1 MNENQT
7 FSYKYS
13 AAEQTEIE
21 NIVKK
26 YKPSD
31 NRSEKI
37 NQIRKLD
44 KGVTNFATVASMII
58 GLAGVLLFGFGL
70 SCILVFESKFFAL
83 GIVIGVIGIAIMGIN
98 PLLNGI
104 ILEKRRA
111 AIAHQIIELSNEILK
126 R

>member
-13 AAEQTEIE
+13 SSEQTEIE

-26 YKPSD
+26 YRPSD

-44 KGVTNFATVASMII
+44 KRVTNFATVISMII
-58 GLAGVLLFGFGL
+58 GLAGVLLFGLGL
-70 SCILVFESKFFAL
+70 SCILVLGNKFFAL
-83 GIVIGVIGIAIMGIN
+83 GIIAGVVGISLMGIN